1 MILDMKKKHT
11 AIRKTAVVLG
21 AACMITTMTALPVNA
36 SAGVTAVIES
46 TQKDNVTALS
56 GVNILLA
63 QTMTLSTNQVQEE
76 TEVQAAVAETPASIW
91 DSRLMTTVS
100 DEIMFATVHPRM
112 ATLLAIFAVVM

>member
-76 TEVQAAVAETPASIW
+76 TEVQAAGIFGIKETRI
-91 DSRLMTTVS
+91 
-100 DEIMFATVHPRM
+100 I
-112 ATLLAIFAVVM
+112 